1 MFQVFDHLPHDLFQP
16 FDVPVD
22 IIVTPTQVIEV
33 TSRLPRPKGILWN
46 FVSDRRLQLIP
57 VLKTLRTQEM
67 EYVFWEI
74 ESIQILCKNTFSCLW
89 NFKLLMIYI
98 NLLVYYKNLIK
109 KIKLKIRSIFFF
121 LKHV

>member
-1 MFQVFDHLPHDLFQP
+1 MSMFQVFDHLPHDLFQP

-46 FVSDRRLQLIP
+46 VVSDRRLQLIP

-67 EYVFWEI
+67 EYVCCER
-74 ESIQILCKNTFSCLW
+74 ESIN
-89 NFKLLMIYI
+89 KLYVKAP
-98 NLLVYYKNLIK
+98 LVAYETLNY
-109 KIKLKIRSIFFF
+109 S
-121 LKHV
+121 